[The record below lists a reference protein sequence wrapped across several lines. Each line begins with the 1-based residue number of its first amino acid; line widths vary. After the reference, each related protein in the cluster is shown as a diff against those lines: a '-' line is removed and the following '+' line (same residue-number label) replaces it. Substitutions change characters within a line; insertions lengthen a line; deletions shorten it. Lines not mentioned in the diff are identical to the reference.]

1 MSSGKKLFSVNPM
14 LSCLQVLLDELG
26 FDEGFLNPL
35 RECYLQPISKLLFP
49 DWGGGDLD
57 SHKAFIVQYK
67 LSEDTDLSY
76 HYDNAEVTLN
86 VCLGAEF
93 TGGNL
98 YFGGMRNAGADSST
112 DMTEF
117 EHSPGCGILH
127 RGQHKHGAQPIKS
140 GERYNLIIWMR
151 CSRVRNERCPMCDKI
166 PDLVEVEGPGD
177 GFTDPLGNPEEQQTV
192 QVCQLT

>member
-1 MSSGKKLFSVNPM
+1 MSWDSMKVSSTLFVN
-14 LSCLQVLLDELG
+14 V
-26 FDEGFLNPL
+26 
-35 RECYLQPISKLLFP
+35 ISSQSASFSFQTGEAETSTRTKP
-49 DWGGGDLD
+49 
-57 SHKAFIVQYK
+57 SSSSTNSPKIP
-67 LSEDTDLSY
+67 TD
-76 HYDNAEVTLN
+76 DNAEVTLN

-127 RGQHKHGAQPIKS
+127 RGQHKHGAQPIRS